1 MCRAHQENSTKLNQ
15 PPTVDVYIGTKQK
28 NVVEEW
34 ESDMELKRF
43 LC

>member
-28 NVVEEW
+28 KCCRGVGV
-34 ESDMELKRF
+34 RYGA
-43 LC
+43 